1 MPFYRLQSARY
12 AAAAKLAPDMPL
24 PLEVSINDKDRE
36 RDGLTTAVLV
46 QGFRYVDEIEKLD
59 IPVPTGFT
67 TDFASIP
74 SWARAVIPP
83 FGRHAKAA
91 VVHDWLYAIG
101 EPGRKP
107 VADRVFDHAMAELGV
122 VGWQRV
128 SMYAAVVAGGGGG
141 YARAATDWLDSF
153 GDPISGQHVEA
164 PYARETAFLGQ
175 PNGPKPLP

>member
-1 MPFYRLQSARY
+1 MPFYRLADARF
-12 AAAAKLAPDMPL
+12 AARLAPDMPL
-24 PLEVSINDKDRE
+24 PLDVSINDMARE

-46 QGFRYVDEIEKLD
+46 QGFRYVDEAEKLD
-59 IPVPTGFT
+59 IAVPSAFT

-74 SWARAVIPP
+74 SWARAIIPP

-101 EPGRKP
+101 EPGRKD
-107 VADRVFDHAMAELGV
+107 VADRVFDHAMADLGV

-128 SMYAAVVAGGGGG
+128 LMYEAVSVGGGAGF
-141 YARAATDWLDSF
+141 ARAATDWLDSF
-153 GDPISGQHVEA
+153 GDPVTGQRVDP